1 MPTRTAS
8 PSFPSPGSPSP
19 ASSTTPSPALR
30 AAIATFG
37 SPRGYLAAASMGLPS
52 VPLLERMHGELD
64 AWRGLE
70 RDPVFYAEVAER
82 TRALYA
88 KLVSVPVDRVAIGS
102 QTSVFAGLI
111 ASSVPA
117 GAEVLCVEG
126 DFSSMVFP
134 FLQRPDITVRHV
146 AGETLAA
153 AITDRTWLV
162 AFSLVQ
168 SATGA
173 VADAAAIREAAAR
186 HGARTFCDTTQA
198 TGVLPVDARLFDA
211 TVCHSYKWLCAPRG
225 AAFLTV
231 SESFQDELTPTF
243 AGWYAGEKIWAS
255 CYGPAM
261 QLASDARRFDVSPA
275 WPAWVGAEV
284 ALGMFAELDIAEIWE
299 HSSGLGNQLCDRL
312 GLERQNQAIVTWA
325 DPEGEAL
332 ARVAAAGIKATG
344 RAGRLRT
351 AFHLW
356 NTEEDVAAVVAAL
369 R

>member
-1 MPTRTAS
+1 MPTRTAHTPPPS
-8 PSFPSPGSPSP
+8 PSSPP
-19 ASSTTPSPALR
+19 ALSPALR
-30 AAIATFG
+30 AAVATFG
-37 SPRGYLAAASMGLPS
+37 NPRGYLAAASMGLPS
-52 VPLLERMHGELD
+52 APMLARLRTDLD
-64 AWRGLE
+64 AWSGLE
-70 RDPVFYAEVAER
+70 RDPVFYGGVAER

-88 KLVSVPVDRVAIGS
+88 SLVSVPVERVAIGS

-117 GAEVLCVEG
+117 GAEVLCVAG
-126 DFSSMVFP
+126 DFSSMVYP
-134 FLQRPDITVRHV
+134 FLQRADITVRHV
-146 AGETLAA
+146 PLDALAG
-153 AITDRTWLV
+153 AISVRTWLV

-173 VADAAAIREAAAR
+173 VADVADIRAAAAL

-198 TGVLPVDARLFDA
+198 TGVLPVDARTFDA

-231 SESFQDELTPTF
+231 SESLQEELTPTS
-243 AGWYAGEKIWAS
+243 AGWYAGEEVWAS

-261 QLASDARRFDVSPA
+261 RLASDARRFDVSPA

-299 HSSGLGNQLCDRL
+299 HTSGLGNRLCDQL
-312 GLERQNQAIVTWA
+312 GLDRQNQAIVTWA
-325 DPEGEAL
+325 DPEGVSL
-332 ARVAAAGIKATG
+332 ARLTAAGIAVTG

-369 R
+369 A